1 MMRMSH
7 TATAKKQVRMPAS
20 VWRPTVMRL
29 ALLSL
34 VASIGCGDSSGRREV
49 SGTVTFAGEPLKE
62 GRLSLRP
69 LAQGPSAGCEIIDGK
84 FHIPSQKGPKPGEHK
99 VSIQAY
105 QETGR
110 MIASASDPRQ
120 KVAEVANKL
129 PAKYAFNS
137 ELRMLVDSDGDNYFE
152 FNLEN

>member
-1 MMRMSH
+1 MSDQTMRDLVGPL
-7 TATAKKQVRMPAS
+7 T
-20 VWRPTVMRL
+20 
-29 ALLSL
+29 LLSL
-34 VASIGCGDSSGRREV
+34 LAVLGCGDSSGRREV

-69 LAQGPSAGCEIIDGK
+69 LGQGPSAGCEIVDGQ
-84 FHIPSQKGPKPGEHK
+84 FHIPSHHGPKPGEHK

-110 MIASASDPRQ
+110 MIASASDPRN

-129 PAKYAFNS
+129 PSKYAFNS
-137 ELRMLVDSDGDNYFE
+137 PLRMDVVSEGDNYFE
-152 FNLEN
+152 FDLEN